1 MSKTPVK
8 ERIKV
13 NVNKTPEKED
23 IKVNINKTHVR

>member
-23 IKVNINKTHVR
+23 IKVNVNKTHVR